1 MSPVL
6 DETCLFCKIIQS
18 QIPADIVAK
27 TETTTVFK
35 DIHPQA
41 PIHYLIIPN
50 THTSCVSETQEAAI
64 LSDVLTSARDVALA
78 KGLEDYRLV
87 INNGA
92 GAGQTVFHL
101 HMHLLSG
108 RALGWPPG

>member
-1 MSPVL
+1 MSPIL
-6 DETCLFCKIIQS
+6 DEHCLFCKIIQG
-18 QIPADIVAK
+18 QIPAKIVAK
-27 TETTTVFK
+27 TDATTIFQ
-35 DIHPQA
+35 DINPQA
-41 PIHYLIIPN
+41 PVHYLIIPN
-50 THTSCVSETQEAAI
+50 THTACVSETQEAAI
-64 LSDVLTSARDVALA
+64 FSDILTAARDVAKA
-78 KGLEDYRLV
+78 QELEDYRLV